1 MTTTTDT
8 AKAIA
13 PKAVYLE
20 LRHEMEAN
28 GVVQILLLPEG
39 FSASG
44 KLVPVTM
51 YRRRLSRYQPRR
63 TWKMI
68 SSSMTIATATA
79 SVPGGLPITDK
90 VIDTTLGVVTPVL
103 NSLKNAGWTV
113 FKEPVLVEVT
123 PDDFESAR
131 LAKTPYKVLG
141 RVLKSRVKLGFP
153 KEVIEAGI

>member
-8 AKAIA
+8 AKVIA
-13 PKAVYLE
+13 PKALYLE
-20 LRHEMEAN
+20 FHHEVDTN
-28 GVVQILLLPEG
+28 GVIQMLLLPEG

-51 YRRRLSRYQPRR
+51 YRRRLSRYTPRR

-79 SVPGGLPITDK
+79 AVPGGLPITDK

-103 NSLKNAGWTV
+103 RSLKNAGWSV
-113 FKEPVLVEVT
+113 FKSPIVVEVT
-123 PDDFESAR
+123 PDDFEAAR

-141 RVLKSRVKLGFP
+141 RVLKSRAKLGFP
-153 KEVIEAGI
+153 KEIISTS